1 MVAELDAASE
11 MGGWKMRTIGE
22 RIREARRSAGMT
34 QAELAER
41 LGVSYQHIGQWERGL
56 REPRWRSLQKLATAL
71 KVTFCVPPE
80 GNSTGAEEI
89 LLQLDDDGVAKQ
101 AWKTEIYFDSE
112 AERDEFDRKL
122 TEGWCPLEWIDAS
135 KEIPVDERT
144 VLCVVTGR
152 YRGIDFH
159 NAIVMG
165 LWINGEWI
173 LETWP
178 DIEKPNVT
186 HWMELPERPR
196 QKGAL

>member
-22 RIREARRSAGMT
+22 RIRAARKAKGMT
-34 QAELAER
+34 QRELGERTGYTSRSTIAKIEAGVNDIPSAKVSAFAEV
-41 LGVSYQHIGQWERGL
+41 LGCTAMYLMGQEEL
-56 REPRWRSLQKLATAL
+56 KEP
-71 KVTFCVPPE
+71 
-80 GNSTGAEEI
+80 EEI

-101 AWKTEIYFDSE
+101 VWKTEIYFDSE

-135 KEIPVDERT
+135 VEIPVDERT
-144 VLCVVTGR
+144 VLCVVTGQ
-152 YRGIDFH
+152 YGGIGFH

-165 LWINGEWI
+165 LCINGEWI

-186 HWMELPERPR
+186 HWMELPEGPR
-196 QKGAL
+196 CQA